1 MRPIG
6 ASLSRYYYSR
16 MGKGCQHLRHI
27 NFQTVATLPTLG
39 TPPGFTNCI
48 PHRHCNHC
56 DQQPTTITAHGTYGR
71 HLQPTANSR
80 TPHNSRPTAATTAAN
95 TWNPIH
101 PSSRGGRVDAVDAM
115 PTVPAAPAALPMLTV
130 LPPALP
136 LPPHRITACHPTPQH
151 DTNTPPPPHGRSGQ
165 DITGV
170 AVEEEGGGFPM
181 WLSA

>member
-56 DQQPTTITAHGTYGR
+56 DQQPTAARRTTVG
-71 HLQPTANSR
+71 LQR
-80 TPHNSRPTAATTAAN
+80 G
-95 TWNPIH
+95 NPIH
-101 PSSRGGRVDAVDAM
+101 PSSRGGRVDALV
-115 PTVPAAPAALPMLTV
+115 TVPAVPAALPMLTV
-130 LPPALP
+130 LAPALP
-136 LPPHRITACHPTPQH
+136 
-151 DTNTPPPPHGRSGQ
+151 PPPPVSMPPHATPRRS
-165 DITGV
+165 TT
-170 AVEEEGGGFPM
+170 PTHHPHP
-181 WLSA
+181 

>member
-56 DQQPTTITAHGTYGR
+56 DQQPTAAR
-71 HLQPTANSR
+71 R
-80 TPHNSRPTAATTAAN
+80 TTVGQQRG
-95 TWNPIH
+95 NPIH
-101 PSSRGGRVDAVDAM
+101 PSSRGGRVDAVV
-115 PTVPAAPAALPMLTV
+115 TVPAVPAALPMLTV
-130 LPPALP
+130 LAPALP
-136 LPPHRITACHPTPQH
+136 PSPRLDA
-151 DTNTPPPPHGRSGQ
+151 TPPPP
-165 DITGV
+165 
-170 AVEEEGGGFPM
+170 PP
-181 WLSA
+181 LSLTFTPTPPPRRAGHAIPRGSAEDNRRGLH

>member
-95 TWNPIH
+95 TWNPIP
-101 PSSRGGRVDAVDAM
+101 PSSRGKGGCRGCHAYCACCPCC
-115 PTVPAAPAALPMLTV
+115 PTHADCAAPG
-130 LPPALP
+130 PPP
-136 LPPHRITACHPTPQH
+136 PPHRITACHPTPLH

-170 AVEEEGGGFPM
+170 AVEEEGG
-181 WLSA
+181 

>member
-56 DQQPTTITAHGTYGR
+56 DQQPTAAR
-71 HLQPTANSR
+71 R
-80 TPHNSRPTAATTAAN
+80 TTVGQQRG
-95 TWNPIH
+95 NPIP

-130 LPPALP
+130 LPPGP
-136 LPPHRITACHPTPQH
+136 PPPPHRITACHPTPQH

-170 AVEEEGGGFPM
+170 AVEEEGG
-181 WLSA
+181 

>member
-56 DQQPTTITAHGTYGR
+56 DQ
-71 HLQPTANSR
+71 QPTANSR

-136 LPPHRITACHPTPQH
+136 LPLIALPHATPRRSTTPTH
-151 DTNTPPPPHGRSGQ
+151 HPPHGRSGEA
-165 DITGV
+165 ITGLPV
-170 AVEEEGGGFPM
+170 
-181 WLSA
+181 

>member
-56 DQQPTTITAHGTYGR
+56 DQQPTAARRTTVGQQLQPQPPTHGT
-71 HLQPTANSR
+71 PTIP
-80 TPHNSRPTAATTAAN
+80 PHA
-95 TWNPIH
+95 
-101 PSSRGGRVDAVDAM
+101 GEGMDAVDAVV
-115 PTVPAAPAALPMLTV
+115 TVPAAPAALPMLTV

-136 LPPHRITACHPTPQH
+136 LPLIA
-151 DTNTPPPPHGRSGQ
+151 
-165 DITGV
+165 
-170 AVEEEGGGFPM
+170 
-181 WLSA
+181 

>member
-1 MRPIG
+1 LSCMRPIG

-56 DQQPTTITAHGTYGR
+56 DQQPTAAR
-71 HLQPTANSR
+71 R
-80 TPHNSRPTAATTAAN
+80 TTVGQQRG
-95 TWNPIH
+95 NPIH
-101 PSSRGGRVDAVDAM
+101 SSSRGGRDGCRGCRGYCACCPCC
-115 PTVPAAPAALPMLTV
+115 PTHADCAAPG
-130 LPPALP
+130 PPP
-136 LPPHRITACHPTPQH
+136 PPHRITACHPTPQH

-170 AVEEEGGGFPM
+170 AVEEEGG
-181 WLSA
+181 